1 MPVLAVII
9 LAAAGINQ
17 STGGSTYTTFEE
29 ILEDRLD
36 GDQAERITINR
47 YDDQNRTDDFV
58 IIEDTDTINRILA
71 DLSETELE
79 EVPYSELTD
88 EERHSRHTHTVR
100 INDNSRSMVA
110 VEIFESGFWHITG
123 PGYAYRLLNKNEAGY
138 LRTIEK
144 KELEWLEI
152 E

>member
-17 STGGSTYTTFEE
+17 STGGTTYSTFEG
-29 ILEDRLD
+29 ILENRLD
-36 GDQAERITINR
+36 GDQAERISITR
-47 YDDQNRTDDFV
+47 YDDQNRTEDFV
-58 IIEDTDTINRILA
+58 IIEDTDTINSILA
-71 DLSETELE
+71 DLSEVELE

-88 EERHSRHTHTVR
+88 EERQSRHTHTVR
-100 INDNSRSMVA
+100 INGTSRSMVA

-123 PGYAYRLLNKNEAGY
+123 PGYAYRLLNQNEAGY

-144 KELEWLEI
+144 EELEWMETG
-152 E
+152 